1 MTYYV
6 TCINIASL
14 NVGMDQGM
22 LANKRLWHSNS
33 TKLAQVVGRLFNYYK
48 NDMVFLSEFGSYR
61 KGPEYS
67 CLDLYATFG
76 CVVGPEVLNTS
87 IGPFCS
93 IYNGLTNLVQ
103 QGFYASSLSKQAD
116 MHWQAFLLQCP
127 TVTLGTP
134 GDDGGESDGGGA
146 SQPASDSADIQIA
159 FLVGNAH
166 IVKGQNSSTTVPQRQ
181 TIVKEFLNFLANLDI
196 GDWKDCDDLPV
207 VRVLIGDPNLDVG
220 RAEEA
225 VQDTDAPI
233 SGLPIQRVGG
243 QLAQWHVFSTASGL
257 SGDFIFT
264 TGAVVKTTAAAE
276 GEGKGAEAKGKYGW
290 GGRHGDQALGPN
302 EKKVRSGKHSRWSLD
317 ATTPERQV
325 RSNAFQLLAPVH

>member
-1 MTYYV
+1 MTQ
-6 TCINIASL
+6 INITSL

-22 LANKRLWHSNS
+22 LTSDRSWAKNGK
-33 TKLAQVVGRLFNYYK
+33 KLARLVGRFFHVDQ

-61 KGPEYS
+61 KGPEFS
-67 CLDLYATFG
+67 SLNLPAIFRSAVD
-76 CVVGPEVLNTS
+76 PEVLLATRYS
-87 IGPFCS
+87 FCTV
-93 IYNGLTNLVQ
+93 YNGFNKDATLVQ
-103 QGFYASSLSKQAD
+103 QGFYATKLNKQAD
-116 MHWQAFLLQCP
+116 MHWQAFLLQRP
-127 TVTLGTP
+127 TATLERFS
-134 GDDGGESDGGGA
+134 DNGGQSDGGGA
-146 SQPASDSADIQIA
+146 SQPASDSPVIPIGFIA
-159 FLVGNAH
+159 GNAH
-166 IVKGQNSSTTVPQRQ
+166 IVEGHKSSTTVSQRK
-181 TIVKEFLNFLANLDI
+181 TIVKEFLNFLAHLDI
-196 GDWKDCDDLPV
+196 ADWKDRDDLPV
-207 VRVLIGDPNLDVG
+207 VRVLVGDPNLDVG